1 MSNLRVI
8 RRRIRSI
15 QNIRDIT
22 KAMEM
27 IAGVRFK
34 RIEDRYKRS
43 LPYGEELEKLISR
56 LLSEELVQDHPL
68 FKKREIRHELL
79 LVITG
84 DRGLCGGFNSAL
96 LRQAQE
102 YLARESSHRVT
113 VYPVGR
119 VGAGFV
125 RRRGWP
131 LKKTLMNLGYR
142 FTRENL
148 EPHFEEILGWY
159 LGGEFDQVKILS
171 MRFIKTG
178 IQRPAMRPFLGLRYL
193 LEAPEKKESSTE
205 GAQSRRTEP
214 YYLFEP
220 GAREAV
226 EALVRLYVRQRF
238 FAILLGSVTAEYNA
252 RMIAMKLATDNAEEV
267 IDRLTLLR
275 NKVRQASITREMT
288 ELMSGVEAL
297 R

>member
-34 RIEDRYKRS
+34 RIEERYKRS
-43 LPYGEELEKLISR
+43 LPYGTELEKLISR
-56 LLSEELVQDHPL
+56 LLSEELVSDHPL
-68 FKKREIRHELL
+68 FKKRELRHELL
-79 LVITG
+79 IVITG
-84 DRGLCGGFNSAL
+84 DRGLCGGFNSTL

-102 YLARESSHRVT
+102 YLAGKSSHQVT
-113 VYPVGR
+113 LYPVGR

-131 LKKTLMNLGYR
+131 LKKTLTDLGYR
-142 FTRENL
+142 FTREDLRPHL
-148 EPHFEEILGWY
+148 EEVLSCY
-159 LGGEFDQVKILS
+159 LSGDFDEVKILR

-178 IQRPAMRPFLGLRYL
+178 IQRPAMEPFLGLRYL
-193 LEAPEKKESSTE
+193 LETAREREGSTE
-205 GAQSRRTEP
+205 GPEIGHSEP
-214 YYLFEP
+214 NYLFEP
-220 GAREAV
+220 GAREAL
-226 EALVRLYVRQRF
+226 EALIDLFVRQRF

-267 IDRLTLLR
+267 IDGLTLLR